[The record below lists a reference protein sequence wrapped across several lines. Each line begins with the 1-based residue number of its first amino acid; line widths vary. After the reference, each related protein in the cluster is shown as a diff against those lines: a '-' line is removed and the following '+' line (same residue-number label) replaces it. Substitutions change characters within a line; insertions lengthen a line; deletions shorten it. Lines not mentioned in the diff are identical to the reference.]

1 LHKNG
6 HFVHIELKG
15 SNQLYNPLIKAMLIT
30 CRDITER
37 KTAEQAIA
45 DSYKKLEDYKFAID
59 QSNTVFI
66 MDDAG
71 VYLYVNDNFCKLTKY
86 TREDV
91 IGQSRVTLASGYHN
105 ESFFNAMWQTIRSGK
120 VWRSHVKGRAKDGS
134 YFWVEATITPF
145 MDGTGKPYQYLSINT
160 DISQTKL
167 AEEALATS
175 NERFQYVTQA
185 TFDAIWDWDIAN
197 KTIFWGDGYKTLFG
211 YEPGLHTITRNQG
224 FSVFIHPD
232 ERRKVLTSIYDT
244 IDSGASYWSQGYRY
258 RKADGEYAYVVDK
271 AIIIRDEQGYA
282 IRMIGAMQD
291 NTERRMAA
299 EELKKSEL
307 KFRSMVYNITDVI
320 TLLDEN
326 GFVLYCSPSLTAVLG
341 YAPEEVIG
349 LKMFSLMHPDDYARS
364 KEVFKNLMTT
374 KGNGGII
381 EAKYKHKNGHYLTV
395 ESQGNNQ
402 LHNPAINAV
411 VLTTR
416 DTTKRKEK
424 EEEKLQLVYELMEK
438 NADLKQFSYI
448 TSHNLRAPLTN
459 LMAICTL
466 LDTENISQ
474 EDTHELINA
483 FKTSTIK
490 LNDTLN
496 DLIKILII
504 KDGRSQEIETVYFH
518 KTLNEVKASIAGM
531 IEASR
536 AVIHADF
543 SAAASVN
550 FYSIYMESILLNLLT
565 NSLKYA
571 YPGRKPVIAMQTR
584 VEEKFVVF
592 TFMDNGMGM
601 NMQKVRS
608 KIFGLYQRFHTNI
621 EGKGIGLY
629 LVQSQVTALGGSITV
644 DSKEGEGTTFVIWFK
659 KELFG
664 KR

>member
-1 LHKNG
+1 
-6 HFVHIELKG
+6 
-15 SNQLYNPLIKAMLIT
+15 
-30 CRDITER
+30 
-37 KTAEQAIA
+37 
-45 DSYKKLEDYKFAID
+45 
-59 QSNTVFI
+59 
-66 MDDAG
+66 
-71 VYLYVNDNFCKLTKY
+71 
-86 TREDV
+86 
-91 IGQSRVTLASGYHN
+91 
-105 ESFFNAMWQTIRSGK
+105 
-120 VWRSHVKGRAKDGS
+120 
-134 YFWVEATITPF
+134 
-145 MDGTGKPYQYLSINT
+145 
-160 DISQTKL
+160 
-167 AEEALATS
+167 
-175 NERFQYVTQA
+175 
-185 TFDAIWDWDIAN
+185 
-197 KTIFWGDGYKTLFG
+197 
-211 YEPGLHTITRNQG
+211 
-224 FSVFIHPD
+224 
-232 ERRKVLTSIYDT
+232 
-244 IDSGASYWSQGYRY
+244 
-258 RKADGEYAYVVDK
+258 
-271 AIIIRDEQGYA
+271 
-282 IRMIGAMQD
+282 
-291 NTERRMAA
+291 
-299 EELKKSEL
+299 
-307 KFRSMVYNITDVI
+307 
-320 TLLDEN
+320 
-326 GFVLYCSPSLTAVLG
+326 
-341 YAPEEVIG
+341 
-349 LKMFSLMHPDDYARS
+349 MHPDDYARS